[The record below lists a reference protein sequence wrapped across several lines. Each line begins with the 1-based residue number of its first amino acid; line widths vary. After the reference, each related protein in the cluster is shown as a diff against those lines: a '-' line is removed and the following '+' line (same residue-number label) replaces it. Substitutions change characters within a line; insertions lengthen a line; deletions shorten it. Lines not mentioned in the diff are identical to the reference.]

1 MGKEIIPGGQSISIV
16 ILFII
21 GSSLFMGTSGESGN
35 SSWIAIILAVLLAI
49 PLMLIY
55 ARLHTLFPG
64 KNLYDMLIIVF
75 GGVIGRVFCCLYI
88 WYTLHLGSLV
98 LRNFGEFSKTV
109 ALTSTPMLAPMLI
122 IGLLC
127 IWVVNAGMEV
137 VGRSAKFLLLFTLAV
152 IIVVQLLSIP
162 KYEYEHLKPVLD
174 SGWGPVFADMAGTFT
189 FPFAEI
195 VVFLG
200 VFTVLPRK
208 GSAARVLVG
217 GVIIAGVIII
227 GVSVRNLLVLG
238 PEILSSLYFPS
249 FVAVSRINIGDFLT
263 RIEGSAAIVFVTSL
277 FIKASLCLYVTC
289 QGIAR
294 VFKLQSYRSVVLQMG
309 LIMVYMSD
317 FIYKD
322 ITQMQDFAYHIYKV
336 YALPFEVF
344 IPLLLWAMA
353 EIMIRRAQNRR
364 RPQHDS

>member
-1 MGKEIIPGGQSISIV
+1 MRRTDSRV
-16 ILFII
+16 
-21 GSSLFMGTSGESGN
+21 M
-35 SSWIAIILAVLLAI
+35 AVLLAAV
-49 PLMLIY
+49 MLFSLTGCWNYTEID
-55 ARLHTLFPG
+55 
-64 KNLYDMLIIVF
+64 DMSIV
-75 GGVIGRVFCCLYI
+75 
-88 WYTLHLGSLV
+88 
-98 LRNFGEFSKTV
+98 
-109 ALTSTPMLAPMLI
+109 A
-122 IGLLC
+122 
-127 IWVVNAGMEV
+127 
-137 VGRSAKFLLLFTLAV
+137 
-152 IIVVQLLSIP
+152 
-162 KYEYEHLKPVLD
+162 
-174 SGWGPVFADMAGTFT
+174 
-189 FPFAEI
+189 
-195 VVFLG
+195 
-200 VFTVLPRK
+200 
-208 GSAARVLVG
+208 

>member
-1 MGKEIIPGGQSISIV
+1 M
-16 ILFII
+16 
-21 GSSLFMGTSGESGN
+21 
-35 SSWIAIILAVLLAI
+35 
-49 PLMLIY
+49 
-55 ARLHTLFPG
+55 
-64 KNLYDMLIIVF
+64 
-75 GGVIGRVFCCLYI
+75 
-88 WYTLHLGSLV
+88 
-98 LRNFGEFSKTV
+98 
-109 ALTSTPMLAPMLI
+109 
-122 IGLLC
+122 
-127 IWVVNAGMEV
+127 
-137 VGRSAKFLLLFTLAV
+137 
-152 IIVVQLLSIP
+152 
-162 KYEYEHLKPVLD
+162 
-174 SGWGPVFADMAGTFT
+174 
-189 FPFAEI
+189 
-195 VVFLG
+195 
-200 VFTVLPRK
+200 
-208 GSAARVLVG
+208 
-217 GVIIAGVIII
+217 
-227 GVSVRNLLVLG
+227 
-238 PEILSSLYFPS
+238 
-249 FVAVSRINIGDFLT
+249 AVSRINIGDFLT

>member
-1 MGKEIIPGGQSISIV
+1 
-16 ILFII
+16 
-21 GSSLFMGTSGESGN
+21 
-35 SSWIAIILAVLLAI
+35 
-49 PLMLIY
+49 MLIY

-208 GSAARVLVG
+208 VQQPGCWWAALSLQV
-217 GVIIAGVIII
+217 
-227 GVSVRNLLVLG
+227 
-238 PEILSSLYFPS
+238 LSSLASPC
-249 FVAVSRINIGDFLT
+249 
-263 RIEGSAAIVFVTSL
+263 AICWYSVRRFCPR
-277 FIKASLCLYVTC
+277 FIS
-289 QGIAR
+289 
-294 VFKLQSYRSVVLQMG
+294 
-309 LIMVYMSD
+309 
-317 FIYKD
+317 
-322 ITQMQDFAYHIYKV
+322 
-336 YALPFEVF
+336 
-344 IPLLLWAMA
+344 PLLW
-353 EIMIRRAQNRR
+353 R
-364 RPQHDS
+364 